1 LDACAIVGP
10 ELMLGLVDAGIE
22 GRILKARLFAK
33 KMCPFPHSPSYLCKC
48 PRRTHQSLMDAQTAR
63 SPAGMDPTRHAA
75 TAANATTV
83 EAERL
88 VGVEV
93 GVLGAVGVATRR
105 C

>member
-1 LDACAIVGP
+1 
-10 ELMLGLVDAGIE
+10 
-22 GRILKARLFAK
+22 
-33 KMCPFPHSPSYLCKC
+33 
-48 PRRTHQSLMDAQTAR
+48 MDAQTAR

-88 VGVEV
+88 LGVGVWV
-93 GVLGAVGVATRR
+93 GAVGVATRR